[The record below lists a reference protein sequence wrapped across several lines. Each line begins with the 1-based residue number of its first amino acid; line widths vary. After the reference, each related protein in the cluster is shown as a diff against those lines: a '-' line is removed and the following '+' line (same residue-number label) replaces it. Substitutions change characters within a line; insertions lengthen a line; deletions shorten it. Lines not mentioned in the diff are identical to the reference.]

1 MAIQYPKSTHVTLPS
16 VEQWAQNTN
25 ILRDPPKSITTRRI
39 DKVGQNTDITNLVDD
54 SGDRICEGI
63 NVYTRGVNPMVSV
76 SYDNS
81 AGNAGISGNPTAYSN
96 RPQARLP
103 YPAFEG
109 GAFRPPIKTQRD
121 LLPLS
126 RQPRAWFGTVTA
138 PEFIDYTKTKQQPND
153 FRAVKDLV
161 THAYDV
167 KPNKTTTIDKGILK
181 NFGMFDHIN
190 DEHITLRDT
199 TSGKEWNYFS
209 SYTKENA
216 DIQKGALDE
225 VLHADAQAN
234 RGRDMTATVEGYNFN
249 PNKYITEDALTI
261 ESYTN
266 PSASRIAGISG
277 DDLNLSTGKFITDI
291 NQIVQNSNVSSHRL
305 QGIDDINI
313 QSDRY
318 IHDLNQIETTTNSS
332 SNRMQGIDDINIQ
345 SDRYIQDINQIDR
358 RSNVSKYTTQGLEEM
373 SIQSDRYIQDINQI
387 NRRTN
392 ISQITA
398 QGIDDMNIQS
408 DRYIHDLNQIERNS
422 NISGDVQ
429 AKKLDELYDN
439 GRVAVKNDMIHYA
452 ATAGKTPNRTF
463 LNEIAQPELT
473 MRNPMVNVTA
483 QRTQT
488 EVAKRVEHTRDHQL
502 YRHTPLTDARTNVTK
517 IDDFN
522 NIQTNM
528 ASRTVK
534 LDPLLQK
541 GGFGNVGNKP
551 TFERSQVRATPER
564 ESDRDRI
571 RNRMNDMQF
580 GRFKY

>member
-39 DKVGQNTDITNLVDD
+39 DKVGQNSDITSLVDD

-81 AGNAGISGNPTAYSN
+81 AGNAGLSGNPTSYSN
-96 RPQARLP
+96 RPAARLP

-109 GAFRPPIKTQRD
+109 GAFRPPIRTQRD

-153 FRAVKDLV
+153 FRAIKDLV

-167 KPNKTTTIDKGILK
+167 KPNRTTTIDKGILK
-181 NFGMFDHIN
+181 NFDMGDHIN
-190 DEHITLRDT
+190 DERITLRDT
-199 TSGKEWNYFS
+199 SAGREWNYFS
-209 SYTKENA
+209 SYTKEHA
-216 DIQKGALDE
+216 DVQKGALDE

-234 RGRDMTATVEGYNFN
+234 RGMNMTATVEGYNFN
-249 PNKYITEDALTI
+249 PNKFIEADALLV

-266 PSASRIAGISG
+266 PSANRTAGIDS
-277 DDLNLSTGKFITDI
+277 DDLTLQTGKYITDI
-291 NQIVQNSNVSSHRL
+291 NQIMQHSNVSRAQTH
-305 QGIDDINI
+305 GVN
-313 QSDRY
+313 
-318 IHDLNQIETTTNSS
+318 DLT
-332 SNRMQGIDDINIQ
+332 IQ
-345 SDRYIQDINQIDR
+345 SDRYIQDVNQIETSTNFSRTSTQGVNDLTIQSDR
-358 RSNVSKYTTQGLEEM
+358 YIQGVNQIETSTNVSRTSMQGVNDLT
-373 SIQSDRYIQDINQI
+373 IQSDRYIQDVNQI
-387 NRRTN
+387 DRRT
-392 ISQITA
+392 
-398 QGIDDMNIQS
+398 
-408 DRYIHDLNQIERNS
+408 

-429 AKKLDELYDN
+429 AKKLDELFDN

-452 ATAGKTPNRTF
+452 ATAGKNPNVTF
-463 LNEIAQPELT
+463 LNEIARPELE
-473 MRNPMVNVTA
+473 MRNPMVHVTA
-483 QRTQT
+483 ARTQT
-488 EVAKRVEHTRDHQL
+488 EVSKRVDHVRDHQL
-502 YRHTPLTDARTNVTK
+502 IRHTPMTDARTNVTK

-528 ASRTVK
+528 SSRSVQ
-534 LDPLLQK
+534 LDPLLCK
-541 GGFGNVGNKP
+541 GGFGNVGNKSSTMRP
-551 TFERSQVRATPER
+551 QVRVAPER

-571 RNRMNDMQF
+571 RNRMNKMQF
-580 GRFKY
+580 NRFSH